1 MGLFSKKKKAPPA
14 PHAQTVQ
21 ASLLICTNNRN
32 TFESLMPMA
41 LDRRNL
47 APKPT
52 LSKSAEILEQY
63 QADRPDFVMIDNDLD
78 GQSGLEVLRALHE
91 ADPEAIIVFLAAF
104 YESSAQEML
113 AKALACGAN
122 QILAKDREGNVPAEN
137 VCKCFDKVLAAVAA
151 KKGGTPG

>member
-1 MGLFSKKKKAPPA
+1 MGLFSRKKKEPPA
-14 PHAQTVQ
+14 PPAQTVQ

-32 TFESLMPMA
+32 TFESLMQVV

-47 APKPT
+47 EPKAS

-78 GQSGLEVLRALHE
+78 GQSGLEVLRELHE
-91 ADPEAIIVFLAAF
+91 ADPEAVIVFLAAF
-104 YESSAQEML
+104 YESSAQEMV
-113 AKALACGAN
+113 AKALAYGAN

-137 VCKCFDKVLAAVAA
+137 ICNCLDKVLAVINQ
-151 KKGGTPG
+151 KKGV